1 LWAVDG
7 TILAMK
13 TVDLR
18 TVLETWDTSGP
29 AIISYVGL
37 GLWAVVY
44 ALAAARPSPRGRR
57 WPRARTAWFIAG
69 IALLVVCFASGLEV
83 YEDNPTVHVVQ
94 HMLVMM
100 AVPPLL
106 VFGAPLTLLLR
117 TLSRAGRRTVVGVL
131 DDPAMRLWRGRWAGV
146 WLCVD
151 YYLTMYVYQLTPLRS
166 FAENHAGVHLAV
178 HGYFLLCG
186 VMFWLP
192 IAGLDPT
199 RYRPRPR
206 VKQAMVAL
214 GLPAFALLGAIELAR
229 GDHATG
235 IAYIVTGATLTLLG
249 QSFLVLRART
259 ATATATAAGSA
270 RTPSLTATP
279 SRSA

>member
-1 LWAVDG
+1 VLRLRGDAEARV
-7 TILAMK
+7 MK

-18 TVLETWDTSGP
+18 SVLETWDTSSG
-29 AIISYVGL
+29 AIVSYVGL
-37 GLWAVVY
+37 GCWAVLY
-44 ALAAARPSPRGRR
+44 AVAAARPSPRGRR

-69 IALLVVCFASGLEV
+69 LALLLFCFASGLEV

-106 VFGAPLTLLLR
+106 AFGAPLTLLLR
-117 TLSRAGRRTVVGVL
+117 TLSPAGRRTVVRVL
-131 DDPAMRLWRGRWAGV
+131 DDPAMRLWRGRWAGI

-166 FAENHAGVHLAV
+166 FAERHAGVHVAV

-186 VMFWLP
+186 VLFWLP
-192 IAGLDPT
+192 VAGLDPT

-214 GLPAFALLGAIELAR
+214 GLPAFALLGAIELAK
-229 GDHATG
+229 GEQATG
-235 IAYIVTGATLTLLG
+235 VAYIVTGVVLTLMAQLY
-249 QSFLVLRART
+249 LVLRAPEKT
-259 ATATATAAGSA
+259 FAVA
-270 RTPSLTATP
+270 RNQPRALV
-279 SRSA
+279 

>member
-1 LWAVDG
+1 
-7 TILAMK
+7 MR

-18 TVLETWDTSGP
+18 AVLETWDTSSG
-29 AIISYVGL
+29 ALVSYVGL

-57 WPRARTAWFIAG
+57 WPRARTAWFMAG
-69 IALLVVCFASGLEV
+69 VALLLFCFASGLEV

-117 TLSRAGRRTVVGVL
+117 TLSPTGRRTVVGVL

-166 FAENHAGVHLAV
+166 FAESHAGVHVAV

-186 VMFWLP
+186 IMFWLP

-199 RYRPRPR
+199 RYRPRPG

-214 GLPAFALLGAIELAR
+214 GLPAFVLLGAIELAQGQR
-229 GDHATG
+229 ATG
-235 IAYIVTGATLTLLG
+235 VAYIVTGVVLTLLA
-249 QSFLVLRART
+249 QLYLVLRQR
-259 ATATATAAGSA
+259 ATAA
-270 RTPSLTATP
+270 ATP
-279 SRSA
+279 ANSAALSNQPRALV

>member
-1 LWAVDG
+1 
-7 TILAMK
+7 MR

-18 TVLETWDTSGP
+18 TVLETWDTSSG
-29 AIISYVGL
+29 AIASYLGL
-37 GLWAVVY
+37 GLSAVVY
-44 ALAAARPSPRGRR
+44 AFAAARPSPRGRR

-69 IALLVVCFASGLEV
+69 LALLLLCFGSGLEV
-83 YEDNPTVHVVQ
+83 YEDDPAVHVIQ

-100 AVPPLL
+100 AVAPLL

-117 TLSRAGRRTVVGVL
+117 TLRPRGRRMVVGVL
-131 DDPAMRLWRGRWAGV
+131 DDPALRMWRGRWAGV

-166 FAENHAGVHLAV
+166 FAEKHAGVHVAV

-199 RYRPRPR
+199 RYRPAPW
-206 VKQAMVAL
+206 VKQAMVAM
-214 GLPAFALLGAIELAR
+214 GLPAFVLLGAIELAQGR
-229 GDHATG
+229 RATG
-235 IAYIVTGATLTLLG
+235 VAYIVSGVVLTLLG
-249 QSFLVLRART
+249 QLYLVLRRRT
-259 ATATATAAGSA
+259 AATAAPANSA
-270 RTPSLTATP
+270 ALSNQPRALV
-279 SRSA
+279 